1 MPGTH
6 AFPKSS
12 RLLDPASYAN
22 VFDGCDKKAS
32 SKIGT
37 LLSVTTALPSSRI
50 GVVVAKRQIKYAYQR
65 NQVKR
70 LVREDFR
77 LRSFRGS
84 SDYVFLARHPC
95 SELKKAQFAKELDRL
110 WQKLASS
117 ERAPNTN
124 R

>member
-12 RLLDPASYAN
+12 RLLDSAAYSN
-22 VFDGCDKKAS
+22 VFDGCDHKAS

-37 LLSVTTALPSSRI
+37 LLSVTTVLPCSRI
-50 GVVVAKRQIKYAYQR
+50 GIVVAKRQIKYANQR
-65 NQVKR
+65 NEVKR

-77 LRSFRGS
+77 LRSFPQS

-95 SELKKAQFAKELDRL
+95 SELNKAQFANELDRL
-110 WQKLASS
+110 WQKLGCS
-117 ERAPNTN
+117 ERASNTK

>member
-12 RLLDPASYAN
+12 RLLDAASYAN

-50 GVVVAKRQIKYAYQR
+50 GIVVAKRQIKHAHQR

-77 LRSFRGS
+77 LRPFSRS

-95 SELKKAQFAKELDRL
+95 SKLSKAQFANELDRL
-110 WQKLASS
+110 WQKLGAL
-117 ERAPNTN
+117 ERVLSTN

>member
-1 MPGTH
+1 MPMCLTV
-6 AFPKSS
+6 AT
-12 RLLDPASYAN
+12 
-22 VFDGCDKKAS
+22 KAS

-70 LVREDFR
+70 LVRR
-77 LRSFRGS
+77 LSTKIFSR
-84 SDYVFLARHPC
+84 VFGLCLLARHPC

>member
-1 MPGTH
+1 MPGIH

-12 RLLDPASYAN
+12 RLLNSASYAN
-22 VFDGCDKKAS
+22 VFDACDNKAS
-32 SKIGT
+32 SRIGT
-37 LLSVTTALPSSRI
+37 LLSVTTALPNSRLGI
-50 GVVVAKRQIKYAYQR
+50 VVAKRQVKRATQR

-77 LRSFRGS
+77 QRSFEQP

-95 SELKKAQFAKELDRL
+95 TRLNNAQFAHELDRL
-110 WQKLASS
+110 WQKLGTSQ
-117 ERAPNTN
+117 RALNTN

>member
-1 MPGTH
+1 VPGTH

-12 RLLDPASYAN
+12 RLLDSVAYSN
-22 VFDGCDKKAS
+22 VFDGCDHKAS

-37 LLSVTTALPSSRI
+37 LLSVTTSLPSSRI
-50 GVVVAKRQIKYAYQR
+50 GIVVAKRQIKRANQR

-77 LRSFRGS
+77 LRSFPRS

-95 SELKKAQFAKELDRL
+95 SELSKVQFANELDRL
-110 WQKLASS
+110 WQKLGCS
-117 ERAPNTN
+117 ERASNTK

>member
-1 MPGTH
+1 VPGIH

-12 RLLDPASYAN
+12 RLLDSVSYAQ

-37 LLSVTTALPSSRI
+37 LLSVTTALPRSRI
-50 GVVVAKRQIKYAYQR
+50 GIVVAKRQIKHANQR

-77 LRSFRGS
+77 LRSFPRS

-95 SELKKAQFAKELDRL
+95 SKLNKAQFANELDRL
-110 WQKLASS
+110 WQKLGCS
-117 ERAPNTN
+117 ERALNTN

>member
-1 MPGTH
+1 MPGAH

-12 RLLDPASYAN
+12 RLLDAASYTN

-37 LLSVTTALPSSRI
+37 LLSVTTSLPSSRI
-50 GVVVAKRQIKYAYQR
+50 GIVVAKRQIKRANQR

-77 LRSFRGS
+77 LRSFPRS

-95 SELKKAQFAKELDRL
+95 SELSKAQFANELDRL
-110 WQKLASS
+110 WQKLSTS
-117 ERAPNTN
+117 ERAPNSN
-124 R
+124 